1 MKYIIGL
8 YVVGMML
15 FWIEGKGTDAWN
27 TYYYSLEKLFSA
39 SGFVLLALHTDNRK
53 IKQLAIY
60 AASICLFMCL
70 YFIYCMMFGHSLTV
84 AVTSLLFYSLI
95 RLYLVKK

>member
-39 SGFVLLALHTDNRK
+39 SGFILLAFYVSDKR

-60 AASICLFMCL
+60 AASICLFMFL
-70 YFIYCMMFGHSLTV
+70 YFIYCMIFGHSLTV

-95 RLYLVKK
+95 ILYLVKR